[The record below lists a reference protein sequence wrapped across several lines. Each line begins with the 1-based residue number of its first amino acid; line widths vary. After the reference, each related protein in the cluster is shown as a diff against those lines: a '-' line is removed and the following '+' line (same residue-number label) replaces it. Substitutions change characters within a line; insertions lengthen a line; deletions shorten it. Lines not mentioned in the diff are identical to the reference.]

1 MPPVIRHGV
10 DNTSGH
16 CYAPTPIASGS
27 PDVEV
32 NGQQMCRVSDPIVV
46 HCCPG
51 AGCHGG
57 NIASGSP
64 DTEANGLAVARN
76 GDPIDCGDS
85 CSNGSGN
92 VICN

>member
-1 MPPVIRHGV
+1 MPPVIRHDV
-10 DNTSGH
+10 DKTVGH
-16 CYAPTPIASGS
+16 CYEPTPIDRGS
-27 PDVEV
+27 PNVEV
-32 NGQQMCRVSDPIVV
+32 NGQQMCRVSDPIVD

-51 AGCHGG
+51 VDCHGG

-76 GDPIDCGDS
+76 GDSIDCGDS